1 MKTAAQVFIIIGMV
15 FGCWMIL
22 PLIFGGIALSQ
33 MSKGQRPSTGMSVCV
48 LLFCNM
54 IGGILLLCAKDED
67 FYKPNMMNNG
77 YNPNMNNGYNPNMNN
92 GYNPNMNKTAEL
104 MLCRFCIT
112 KAAFLS
118 LRLFSS
124 YFTVSSFIISYS
136 FTSSPIVSCSALAV
150 AGMPLSVIFSA
161 STAFGILKYA
171 ETGLASCFLR

>member
-15 FGCWMIL
+15 CGFWAIL

-67 FYKPNMMNNG
+67 FYNPNMNNG

-92 GYNPNMNKTAEL
+92 GYNPNMNNSGYNNANY
-104 MLCRFCIT
+104 
-112 KAAFLS
+112 AAPNN
-118 LRLFSS
+118 
-124 YFTVSSFIISYS
+124 YNNNN
-136 FTSSPIVSCSALAV
+136 
-150 AGMPLSVIFSA
+150 
-161 STAFGILKYA
+161 YA
-171 ETGLASCFLR
+171 TPNNSNNYNNNNGVQQ

>member
-67 FYKPNMMNNG
+67 FYNPNMNNMNG

-92 GYNPNMNKTAEL
+92 GGYNNANYAAPNN
-104 MLCRFCIT
+104 
-112 KAAFLS
+112 
-118 LRLFSS
+118 
-124 YFTVSSFIISYS
+124 YNNNN
-136 FTSSPIVSCSALAV
+136 
-150 AGMPLSVIFSA
+150 
-161 STAFGILKYA
+161 YA
-171 ETGLASCFLR
+171 TPDNNNFNNNNNGVQQ

>member
-15 FGCWMIL
+15 CGFWMIL

-77 YNPNMNNGYNPNMNN
+77 YNPNMNNMNGYNSNMNNGYNPNMNN
-92 GYNPNMNKTAEL
+92 GYNPNANNGYNNANY
-104 MLCRFCIT
+104 
-112 KAAFLS
+112 AAPNN
-118 LRLFSS
+118 
-124 YFTVSSFIISYS
+124 YNNNN
-136 FTSSPIVSCSALAV
+136 
-150 AGMPLSVIFSA
+150 
-161 STAFGILKYA
+161 YA
-171 ETGLASCFLR
+171 TPDNNNFNNNNNGVQQ